1 MDIDLT
7 LQPEKVQNIAGV
19 AVTHINAYVAELRRL
34 FLVEDLVDSLK
45 FALLLWLLTYIG
57 AIFNGM
63 TVVILCKLHFRG
75 LRGRIEGIC
84 IKSSTAIRA
93 NQVVI
98 LAFYLQVVQKIPTRR
113 LDGRKSS
120 LAPAVKVNKN
130 YF

>member
-1 MDIDLT
+1 MQTFCREILDIDLT

-63 TVVILCKLHFRG
+63 TVVILCKLH
-75 LRGRIEGIC
+75 L
-84 IKSSTAIRA
+84 
-93 NQVVI
+93 
-98 LAFYLQVVQKIPTRR
+98 
-113 LDGRKSS
+113 
-120 LAPAVKVNKN
+120 
-130 YF
+130 